1 MVAESDVFQFVSPD
15 QGGSAGPFVTQVSV
29 ESQGEA
35 SVHVPI
41 RPLVLGEVP
50 VSVKAM
56 TSSASDSVL
65 RTVLVKVRLQDI
77 KKRWSPG
84 GVLRF

>member
-1 MVAESDVFQFVSPD
+1 MIVAESDMFQIVPPG
-15 QGGSAGPFVTQVSV
+15 QGGSATPFINHMFV

-56 TSSASDSVL
+56 TTSASYSVL
-65 RTVLVKVRLQDI
+65 RTVVVKVHVQDVEI
-77 KKRWSPG
+77 H
-84 GVLRF
+84 F